1 MSEKSKCQ
9 AYSGRNIFSVKDK
22 KQLCI
27 FFSSFPPQSEIKY
40 LAHCRLHLR
49 IFLDRIG
56 GEKKQEKETGLTFQ
70 AHPV

>member
-1 MSEKSKCQ
+1 MNQ
-9 AYSGRNIFSVKDK
+9 G
-22 KQLCI
+22 
-27 FFSSFPPQSEIKY
+27 QSEIKY